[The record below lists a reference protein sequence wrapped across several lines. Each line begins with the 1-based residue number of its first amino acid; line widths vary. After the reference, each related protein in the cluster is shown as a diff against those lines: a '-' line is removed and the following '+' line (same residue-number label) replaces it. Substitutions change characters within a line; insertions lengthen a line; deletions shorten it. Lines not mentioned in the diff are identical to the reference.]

1 MPEENQNDAAPMNPS
16 TDAPATDAPAT
27 EVPTMPAEGA
37 PAAMPGETAS

>member
-1 MPEENQNDAAPMNPS
+1 MPEENQNDATPMSPS
-16 TDAPATDAPAT
+16 TDAPAT